1 MSITRRTLNED
12 TMSWMPVAEGFGMG
26 ASLIMMIGA
35 QNAFVLQKGLQG
47 QHRLPI
53 ALSCAMSDAIL
64 ITLGVAGAGAL
75 ILAHPTLLEVA
86 RWGGVAF
93 LLWFG
98 WAALRRAWQ
107 GESLLVGDGERG
119 GLKTALLATFAV
131 TWLNP
136 HVYLDTV
143 VLLGSLS
150 AQQPEGGR
158 YLFGL
163 GASLASLTWFL
174 SLAFGARLL
183 APLFARPVSWRVLDS
198 CMAAFML
205 SLALGLALN

>member
-93 LLWFG
+93 LLSN
-98 WAALRRAWQ
+98 LREAGAPIKRIENQSSGVIPVMKMLEDAFSYANQLGARQ
-107 GESLLVGDGERG
+107 GAG
-119 GLKTALLATFAV
+119 A
-131 TWLNP
+131 
-136 HVYLDTV
+136 VYLHAHHPDI
-143 VLLGSLS
+143 
-150 AQQPEGGR
+150 
-158 YLFGL
+158 
-163 GASLASLTWFL
+163 
-174 SLAFGARLL
+174 
-183 APLFARPVSWRVLDS
+183 
-198 CMAAFML
+198 
-205 SLALGLALN
+205 

>member
-1 MSITRRTLNED
+1 
-12 TMSWMPVAEGFGMG
+12 MSWMPVAEGFGMG

-93 LLWFG
+93 FALVRLG
-98 WAALRRAWQ
+98 RSAPGLAGRIAA
-107 GESLLVGDGERG
+107 
-119 GLKTALLATFAV
+119 
-131 TWLNP
+131 
-136 HVYLDTV
+136 
-143 VLLGSLS
+143 
-150 AQQPEGGR
+150 GGR
-158 YLFGL
+158 RH
-163 GASLASLTWFL
+163 A
-174 SLAFGARLL
+174 
-183 APLFARPVSWRVLDS
+183 
-198 CMAAFML
+198 
-205 SLALGLALN
+205 